1 MTPTIISESRDSQ
14 DLASFDMKKNIEKIN
29 YL

>member
-14 DLASFDMKKNIEKIN
+14 DLACLDIKKYLEKIN
-29 YL
+29 YF